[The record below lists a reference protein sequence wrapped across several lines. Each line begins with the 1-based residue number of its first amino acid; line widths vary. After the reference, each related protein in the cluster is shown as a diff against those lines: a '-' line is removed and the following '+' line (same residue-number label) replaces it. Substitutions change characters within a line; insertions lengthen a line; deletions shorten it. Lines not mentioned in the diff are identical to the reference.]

1 MNDLLIFSTQS
12 QSISPMFSGP
22 GGTWNFLD
30 VHPRNSWILL
40 GKSSGDIYYYNYLT
54 NQLTNHVSL
63 DLKHEITA
71 VKFSNNGNLLAV
83 GTKKG
88 SVLILDS
95 KSMALK
101 TKEPFCLSKAGIRDL
116 VFSPEDVYL
125 ASSDQ
130 DRCVSV
136 YMLKEDGWSVLGK
149 SRCHSKPINQLIFA
163 YDQGK
168 KDTHKFQPSFSKFKT
183 VNKNTTKS
191 IIYSHFLETGGTMVI
206 SVGKDRKL
214 VEFDLSKSSFSQG
227 LALKSR
233 VSLEQ
238 EATPLCIGKEI
249 GYQSMCQ
256 Y

>member
-63 DLKHEITA
+63 ELKHEITA

-168 KDTHKFQPSFSKFKT
+168 KDTHKCCIFNPCFQNLRLLIKKKHNKENSQISFF
-183 VNKNTTKS
+183 
-191 IIYSHFLETGGTMVI
+191 
-206 SVGKDRKL
+206 
-214 VEFDLSKSSFSQG
+214 
-227 LALKSR
+227 
-233 VSLEQ
+233 
-238 EATPLCIGKEI
+238 
-249 GYQSMCQ
+249 
-256 Y
+256 